1 MITRRRH
8 RRRLARST
16 QAVAIASLLT
26 TVLATVTTGCGQH
39 ADPTALPGDFTNN
52 GEGSLVSAS
61 VLPNIAADITANSSL
76 AARYTYVSASGINN
90 HPLKVSGT
98 LLLPR
103 GVSSSE
109 GWRAVAVAHPMTGIQ
124 PGCAPSSSND
134 LLGLVSTVVPLLQ
147 AGYAVTVPD
156 YQGLGTA
163 DEKHPFLD
171 STTVGR
177 NLIDSVRAA
186 AKFAHMSNSW
196 VAIGTGQGGQASW
209 AANEL
214 SSEDGAGLQLKASLS
229 LAPWA
234 NLEGLADAA
243 AAGTLTR
250 EQKLVLV
257 QYLAGL
263 KAQFDDFD
271 LDAYRHGNAAKDW
284 DALLTCDTAQGKNN
298 LIDQISADDLRP
310 ATPAA
315 TDALRNYLRKTSLP
329 QGKAAAPM
337 RVSFGDQDPVVPGA
351 WTSQAL
357 AKACRFGDTVEIDH
371 AAQPGQENLDMPT
384 IAKWIDDRMNNV
396 TPIDDCSSVAAESP

>member
-1 MITRRRH
+1 MRNPRPRTHSPRR
-8 RRRLARST
+8 
-16 QAVAIASLLT
+16 VATASLLT
-26 TVLATVTTGCGQH
+26 AALAVGATGCGKH

-52 GEGSLVSAS
+52 GEGSLVSAN
-61 VLPNIAADITANSSL
+61 VLPNVATDITDNSSL
-76 AARYTYVSASGINN
+76 AARYTYVSTSGVNN
-90 HPLKVSGT
+90 HPLNVSGT

-109 GWRAVAVAHPMTGIQ
+109 GWKIVAVAHPMTGIQ
-124 PGCAPSSSND
+124 RGCAPSSSND
-134 LLGLVSTVVPLLQ
+134 LFGLVPTVVPLLQ

-163 DEKHPFLD
+163 VERHPFLD

-186 AKFAHMSNSW
+186 AKFAHTSNSW

-214 SSEDGAGLQLKASLS
+214 MSEDGAGLELKASLS
-229 LAPWA
+229 VEPWA

-243 AAGTLTR
+243 AAGTLTT

-263 KAQFDDFD
+263 KAQFDEFD
-271 LDAYRHGNAAKDW
+271 LDQYRRGGAAKDW
-284 DALLTCDTAQGKNN
+284 DALLTCDTAQRKNN
-298 LIDQISADDLRP
+298 LIDQVSADDLRP

-315 TDALRNYLRKTSLP
+315 TDALRNYLRKTTLP
-329 QGKAAAPM
+329 QGKAAAPI
-337 RVSFGDQDPVVPGA
+337 RVSYTDSDPIALAA

-357 AKACRFGDTVEIDH
+357 TKACRFDDTIEIDH
-371 AAQPGQENLDMPT
+371 DSQPNPANVDMPT
-384 IAKWIDDRMNNV
+384 VVKWIDDRMNNV
-396 TPIDDCSSVAAESP
+396 PPANDCPGLAAAEPQ

>member
-1 MITRRRH
+1 MRDPRRRTHSTRR
-8 RRRLARST
+8 
-16 QAVAIASLLT
+16 VAMVSLLT
-26 TVLATVTTGCGQH
+26 AALAVSTTGCGKH
-39 ADPTALPGDFTNN
+39 ADPTALPGDFTNG
-52 GEGSLVSAS
+52 GEGSLVSAN
-61 VLPNIAADITANSSL
+61 VLPNVAADIIANSSL
-76 AARYTYVSASGINN
+76 AARYTYVSTSGVNN
-90 HPLKVSGT
+90 HPLRVSGT

-109 GWRAVAVAHPMTGIQ
+109 GWNAVAVAHPMTGIQ

-134 LLGLVSTVVPLLQ
+134 LLGLAPTVVPLLQ

-163 DEKHPFLD
+163 DERHPFLD

-214 SSEDGAGLQLKASLS
+214 MSEDGAGLQLKASLS
-229 LAPWA
+229 VEPWA

-243 AAGTLTR
+243 AAGTLTA

-263 KAQFDDFD
+263 KAQFNEFD
-271 LDAYRHGNAAKDW
+271 LDQYRRGNAAKNW

-298 LIDQISADDLRP
+298 LIDQVSADDLRP

-315 TDALRNYLRKTSLP
+315 TDALRNYLRKTILP

-337 RVSFGDQDPVVPGA
+337 QVSFTDSNPIVPAA
-351 WTSQAL
+351 WTTQAL
-357 AKACRFGDTVEIDH
+357 ANACRFGDTIEIDH
-371 AAQPGQENLDMPT
+371 QDQPSPANLDMPS
-384 IAKWIDDRMNNV
+384 IVRWIDDRLNNV
-396 TPIDDCSSVAAESP
+396 PPANDCPDLAAAEGQ